1 MKSTP
6 DVSAQ
11 EFVNN
16 GLKLVKDAKERNITI
31 RLIGAVAVLLHCS
44 EFSKLHD
51 TMDRKLTDIDLLA
64 YGDRRTPL
72 IELIEEHGFLLNR
85 RWAALYPDRYIFE
98 SDRLHIDVFFD
109 KLSMCH
115 TIDFQG
121 RLEVDYPTIPLA
133 ELVLVKLQIY
143 DITEKDLKDV
153 SLVILAHDIGDSD
166 QETINIDHISKI
178 LSSEWGFYYTVTENL
193 KFLRD
198 TYLEKFDFL
207 SDQRKD
213 EVRNKIEIML
223 NRINSQ
229 KKSRGWKLRARIGT
243 RRRWYNE
250 VEEAM
255 R

>member
-1 MKSTP
+1 MS
-6 DVSAQ
+6 
-11 EFVNN
+11 
-16 GLKLVKDAKERNITI
+16 
-31 RLIGAVAVLLHCS
+31 
-44 EFSKLHD
+44 
-51 TMDRKLTDIDLLA
+51 
-64 YGDRRTPL
+64 
-72 IELIEEHGFLLNR
+72 
-85 RWAALYPDRYIFE
+85 
-98 SDRLHIDVFFD
+98 
-109 KLSMCH
+109 
-115 TIDFQG
+115 
-121 RLEVDYPTIPLA
+121 
-133 ELVLVKLQIY
+133 LQIY

-153 SLVILAHDIGDSD
+153 CLVILAHDIGDSD

>member
-6 DVSAQ
+6 GVSAQ

-31 RLIGAVAVLLHCS
+31 RLIGSVAVLLHCS

-72 IELIEEHGFLLNR
+72 IELIEKQGFLLNR
-85 RWAALYPDRYIFE
+85 RWAALYPERYIFE

-133 ELVLVKLQIY
+133 ELVLEKLQIY

-153 SLVILAHDIGDSD
+153 CLVILAHDIGDSD